1 MTKNVWP
8 GETATSKTR
17 AETPMPVGWLD
28 AVGIQ
33 RRMLWRGRR
42 RDVITFLV
50 VAVAMLVVTS
60 LNVKVPVIHGHDAPD
75 GSMSVRFEMFSE
87 ADFGLVPTPGLLVVI
102 LSFAVLIFAA
112 LFWALSVWMGEGPSR
127 RSYHWTMPISRA
139 SHDLARVAAGGLWLL
154 LGILIMWLAAIVG
167 LAVGG
172 RLDAVGA
179 VSVMG
184 WVNYVVAPVII
195 YLLVSIAGVSSD
207 RAGRLVA
214 YVFLGTVGSYV
225 LFTLINLEPVA
236 RVFHEIIDGTF
247 GYQRAL
253 TDAFFN
259 DIVPLSERSNPV
271 PWMWR
276 ALLWLGVALGSLITA
291 ARRHR
296 EP

>member
-8 GETATSKTR
+8 DEATTGKTGVVN
-17 AETPMPVGWLD
+17 PKPLGWLD
-28 AVGIQ
+28 AVLIQ

-42 RDVITFLV
+42 RDVVTFLV
-50 VAVAMLVVTS
+50 VAIAMLVVAS
-60 LNVKVPVIHGHDAPD
+60 INVKIPVFHGHDAPD
-75 GSMSVRFEMFSE
+75 GSMSVRFEMFAE

-102 LSFAVLIFAA
+102 LSFVASMFTS
-112 LFWALSVWMGEGPSR
+112 LFWALSVWAGEGPSR
-127 RSYHWTMPISRA
+127 RAYHWTMPISRA

-154 LGILIMWLAAIVG
+154 TGILIMWLAVVVG

-172 RLDAVGA
+172 RLDALAA
-179 VSVMG
+179 VSAMG
-184 WVNYVVAPVII
+184 WVNYVVAPVIV
-195 YLLVSIAGVSSD
+195 YLLVSIAAVSSD

-214 YVFLGTVGSYV
+214 FVFLGTMGSYM

-236 RVFHEIIDGTF
+236 GVFHEIIDGTF

-253 TDAFFN
+253 TDAFFH

-276 ALLWLGVALGSLITA
+276 ALMWFGIALGTLITV